1 MPVTIENLTNRPVL
15 LRLNSGQTLHL
26 TPRTTSGE
34 ILDVEV
40 KSNTK
45 VQKLAGRRVI
55 ALHETEEKRPTRRPS
70 KPKKPVKKAAAP
82 TKEEK

>member
-1 MPVTIENLTNRPVL
+1 MPVTVENLTNRPVL

-26 TPRTTSGE
+26 APRTTSGE

-40 KSNTK
+40 KSNAK
-45 VQKLAGRRVI
+45 VQKLQDRRVI
-55 ALHETEEKRPTRRPS
+55 ALHKVEEKKRSTRGPR
-70 KPKKPVKKAAAP
+70 KKKAES

>member
-26 TPRTTSGE
+26 APRTTSGE

-40 KSNTK
+40 KSNAK
-45 VQKLAGRRVI
+45 VQKLEGRRVI
-55 ALHETEEKRPTRRPS
+55 TLHKIEEKKLPTPGPKES
-70 KPKKPVKKAAAP
+70 KAKP
-82 TKEEK
+82 TKERK